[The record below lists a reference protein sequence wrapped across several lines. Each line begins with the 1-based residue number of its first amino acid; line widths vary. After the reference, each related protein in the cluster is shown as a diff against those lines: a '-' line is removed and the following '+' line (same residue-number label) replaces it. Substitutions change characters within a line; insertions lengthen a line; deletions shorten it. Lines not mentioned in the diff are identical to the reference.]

1 VKYCNLG
8 SYGFYYLNSVGKIVD
23 SGSTYSNN
31 SAQSGGVYYIQGKT
45 NDYSLITISN
55 CDYMYSY
62 GTLGGVFA
70 LYDTFEANIADRNF

>member
-1 VKYCNLG
+1 VRYCNLG
-8 SYGFYYLNSVGKIVD
+8 SYGFYYLSSVGKIID

-45 NDYSLITISN
+45 IAHSLITISD
-55 CDYMYSY
+55 CDYLYSY

-70 LYDTFEANIADRNF
+70 LYDTFEANITNCNF